1 MYESMDEL
9 EASVRRRLYRLR
21 DLGDQMAGVRAR
33 ETAPDESLTVEVDGN
48 GALVDLRLS
57 ESISRMTPEQFE
69 NALVTTSYAAA
80 RQAFAERADLVDT
93 FNDEVSSW

>member
-21 DLGDQMAGVRAR
+21 DLGDTMAGIRAR
-33 ETAPDESLTVEVDGN
+33 ETAPDGSVTVEVDGN
-48 GALVDLRLS
+48 GALLDLELS

-69 NALVTTSYAAA
+69 SVLVATAFAAA
-80 RQAFAERADLVDT
+80 RNAFAERADLVNT
-93 FNDEVSSW
+93 FNDEVSAW